1 MSSVSQLCDKNMTK
15 MGDGC
20 QNIDLNRGSWY
31 MLLGERFNGLSDAV
45 TKGGDQPAVRSDKC

>member
-1 MSSVSQLCDKNMTK
+1 MSQLCDKNMTK